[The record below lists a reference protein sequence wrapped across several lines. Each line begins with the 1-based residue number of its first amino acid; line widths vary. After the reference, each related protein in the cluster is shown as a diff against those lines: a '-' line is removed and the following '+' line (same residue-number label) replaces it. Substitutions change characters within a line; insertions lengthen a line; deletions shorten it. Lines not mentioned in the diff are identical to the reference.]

1 MLPRKN
7 RISRK
12 EFPAYSKQG
21 IRVFSP
27 LFSAVI
33 YPKEKGV
40 NVSVVVSKKT
50 ASKAIVRNN
59 LRRHFYAVVEMYLG
73 KFSRG
78 ATIVFYPKTEA
89 INAPFELLKNEVTQA
104 LRKVQMF

>member
-12 EFPAYSKQG
+12 EFPVYSKQG

-50 ASKAIVRNN
+50 APKAVVRNSV
-59 LRRHFYAVVEMYLG
+59 RRHFYAIIEQYLG
-73 KFSRG
+73 KFSHG

-89 INAPFELLKNEVTQA
+89 LNASFDVLKTEITHA
-104 LRKVQMF
+104 LHKAQVL

>member
-12 EFPAYSKQG
+12 EFPAYSTQG

-27 LFSAVI
+27 LFTAVV
-33 YPKEKGV
+33 YPKKQGV

-50 ASKAIVRNN
+50 APKAVVRNGV
-59 LRRHFYAVVEMYLG
+59 RRHYYAVIEGYLG
-73 KFSRG
+73 KFSQG
-78 ATIVFYPKTEA
+78 ATIVFYPKTESLTA
-89 INAPFELLKNEVTQA
+89 SFDVLKTEITHA
-104 LRKVQMF
+104 LQKARVL

>member
-7 RISRK
+7 RIPRK

-50 ASKAIVRNN
+50 APKAVARNS
-59 LRRHFYAVVEMYLG
+59 LRRHFYAVAEMYLG

-78 ATIVFYPKTEA
+78 ATIVFYPKAEA
-89 INAPFELLKNEVTQA
+89 LNTSFELLKNEIEQV
-104 LRKVQMF
+104 LRKTHIL

>member
-33 YPKEKGV
+33 YPKETAIA
-40 NVSVVVSKKT
+40 VSVVVSKKT
-50 ASKAIVRNN
+50 APKAVVRNRM
-59 LRRHFYAVVEMYLG
+59 RRHFYAVVERYLG
-73 KFSRG
+73 KFSHG
-78 ATIVFYPKTEA
+78 ATIVFYPKAEARNASFATIETE
-89 INAPFELLKNEVTQA
+89 ITQA
-104 LRKVQMF
+104 LRKSQLL